1 MKMKNF
7 IYILQCV
14 VIVAYG
20 VCALMVGVSMACS
33 CSTPD
38 ITPEPATI
46 MSDSVE
52 HQLATCERLLD
63 ECVRDSMLDDNGV
76 QMYHTIR
83 KNPSVERY
91 IELIS
96 ECEREDNFY
105 DTIGEG
111 DAWLDYVVSVLEPR
125 GLVD

>member
-20 VCALMVGVSMACS
+20 ACALMVGVSMACS
-33 CSTPD
+33 CNAHT
-38 ITPEPATI
+38 TPEPTTI
-46 MSDSVE
+46 NADSVKQ
-52 HQLATCERLLD
+52 QLAICEQLLD
-63 ECVRDSMLDDNGV
+63 ECVEDSVLDDKGIQAYN
-76 QMYHTIR
+76 TIR

-91 IELIS
+91 IELIG
-96 ECEREDNFY
+96 ECEREESFY

-111 DAWLDYVVSVLEPR
+111 DAWLDYVVGVLEPR

>member
-1 MKMKNF
+1 
-7 IYILQCV
+7 
-14 VIVAYG
+14 
-20 VCALMVGVSMACS
+20 
-33 CSTPD
+33 
-38 ITPEPATI
+38 

-52 HQLATCERLLD
+52 HQLAICERLLD
-63 ECVRDSMLDDNGV
+63 ECVRDSMLDDKGA

-111 DAWLDYVVSVLEPR
+111 DAWLDYVVGVLEPR

>member
-1 MKMKNF
+1 
-7 IYILQCV
+7 
-14 VIVAYG
+14 
-20 VCALMVGVSMACS
+20 
-33 CSTPD
+33 
-38 ITPEPATI
+38 

-96 ECEREDNFY
+96 ECEREESFY

-111 DAWLDYVVSVLEPR
+111 DAWLEYVVGVLEPR